1 MTSKTSHARR
11 PTQSVQV
18 AGGAACN
25 MPLSTVALNEAR
37 RRLID
42 MHYRAKVGHIG
53 GNLSCLDAMMLVH
66 HEYLRESDRFILSKG
81 HSAGA
86 LYVTLWSLGRLTD
99 DDLDRFH
106 QDDTLLAGHP
116 PARGIPDIRFATG
129 SLGHGLSLAS
139 GLALAARLQG
149 ANRRVFCLTSD
160 GEWQEGSTLEA
171 AIFAAHHRFN
181 NLTILVDHNRLQGFG
196 STDAIA
202 SMNPLHERLS
212 GLDFEIRKCDG
223 HDLGSIRAALAPDRH
238 RPLLVILNTI
248 KGRGVPHFAGAMES
262 HYLPLTAEQYAG
274 AMAQFEMESRSL
286 PLTNDEYAG
295 AMAGSETDQ

>member
-1 MTSKTSHARR
+1 M
-11 PTQSVQV
+11 
-18 AGGAACN
+18 
-25 MPLSTVALNEAR
+25 
-37 RRLID
+37 
-42 MHYRAKVGHIG
+42 
-53 GNLSCLDAMMLVH
+53 
-66 HEYLRESDRFILSKG
+66 
-81 HSAGA
+81 
-86 LYVTLWSLGRLTD
+86 TD

-129 SLGHGLSLAS
+129 SLGHGLSLAA

-196 STDAIA
+196 STDAVA

-212 GLDFEIRKCDG
+212 GLDFEIR
-223 HDLGSIRAALAPDRH
+223 RVR
-238 RPLLVILNTI
+238 R
-248 KGRGVPHFAGAMES
+248 
-262 HYLPLTAEQYAG
+262 
-274 AMAQFEMESRSL
+274 SRSRQHPRSPCPGPPSPSPRYPQHDQGTRRSPFRRHHGKPL
-286 PLTNDEYAG
+286 PAFDRRAIRRRDG
-295 AMAGSETDQ
+295 AVRDGKPLPAFDDR

>member
-1 MTSKTSHARR
+1 M
-11 PTQSVQV
+11 
-18 AGGAACN
+18 
-25 MPLSTVALNEAR
+25 MPLSIVALNKAR

-42 MHYRAKVGHIG
+42 MHYRAKVGHLG

-66 HEYLRESDRFILSKG
+66 HEHMGRDDRFILSKG

-86 LYVTLWSLGRLTD
+86 LYATLWSLGRLTD
-99 DDLDRFH
+99 GDLDRFH

-116 PARGIPDIRFATG
+116 PAKGIPDIRFATG
-129 SLGHGLSLAS
+129 SLGHGLSLAA
-139 GLALAARLQG
+139 GLALASKLQG
-149 ANRRVFCLTSD
+149 ASRRVFCLTSD

-196 STDAIA
+196 STDAVA

-212 GLDFEIRKCDG
+212 GLAFEIRECDG
-223 HDLGSIRAALAPDRH
+223 HDLGGIRAALAPDRH
-238 RPLLVILNTI
+238 RPLLIILNTI
-248 KGRGVPHFAGAMES
+248 KGRGIPHFANTMES

-274 AMAQFEMESRSL
+274 AMAQLDKESRH
-286 PLTNDEYAG
+286 PPVMAEQHAR
-295 AMAGSETDQ
+295 AMAQVETDR